1 MRFLDTDIQINSE
14 TIFSLLKPVIP
25 SPMKAG
31 LLCLV
36 GGISYYSWNYYKNK
50 KGQYMDNKESKI
62 KQIKRETSIND
73 IKNIITNNKSN
84 INKKEKLC
92 ENKINVTKTE
102 EKETVWYEINLAET
116 DENNLAETKEKQEE
130 IIKINV
136 SVTEQEIEGFTNINI
151 IETEEEIMLDDN
163 NDDDWKMIN
172 TSSNLS
178 NCLLK
183 SMSW

>member
-25 SPMKAG
+25 SPLTTG
-31 LLCLV
+31 LLCLA

-50 KGQYMDNKESKI
+50 KQELNANFVPKNNKESKI
-62 KQIKRETSIND
+62 KQIKSETSIND

-92 ENKINVTKTE
+92 EDKINLAKTE
-102 EKETVWYEINLAET
+102 EETVW
-116 DENNLAETKEKQEE
+116 DENNLVVAKERQEE

-136 SVTEQEIEGFTNINI
+136 SVIEQEIEGFT
-151 IETEEEIMLDDN
+151 EMDLDEAEEEIMLDDIN
-163 NDDDWKMIN
+163 NDDDNWEMLSI
-172 TSSNLS
+172 SSNSS
-178 NCLLK
+178 NCL
-183 SMSW
+183 